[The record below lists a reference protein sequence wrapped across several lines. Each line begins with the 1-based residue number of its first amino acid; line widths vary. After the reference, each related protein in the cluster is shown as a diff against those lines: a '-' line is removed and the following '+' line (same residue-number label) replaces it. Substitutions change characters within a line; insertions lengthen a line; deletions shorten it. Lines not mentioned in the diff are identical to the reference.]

1 MSIKIKWDRELASLL
16 AQQVMSAQIHKELS
30 ASHRIVSSLTIAM
43 GAKKLEDLALMGHTT
58 ILTAQKS

>member
-1 MSIKIKWDRELASLL
+1 
-16 AQQVMSAQIHKELS
+16 MSAQIHKEIS
-30 ASHRIVSSLTIAM
+30 ASHRIVSSLTIVM